1 MQTDLLIGYKFE
13 GNENKKQKEDKK
25 KEMLTVQYVKYFM
38 INFYNSKLKFNPNL
52 TKFIIISTI
61 SIKNK

>member
-52 TKFIIISTI
+52 TRFIIISTI
-61 SIKNK
+61 SIKIT